1 MNTPR
6 RTNDINPTH
15 THSSRPRARR
25 TIPFGPASPRAS
37 RAAPLRAPRLLA
49 MSTRAPARALAPA
62 RAPLAPSRARGI
74 AVRPRAGS
82 NLVRQT
88 GVDEDIP
95 NNPSVVN
102 RSFAIDLGGPTP
114 AVCAMR
120 FPVDS
125 QAIAVAC
132 ERPLG
137 MFLEQRAEGAR
148 SVIFVDEI
156 SEGSNAAK
164 AGIRVGDILRLTTA
178 VFEVTAPVDITTWM
192 NPPAKR
198 KVRAYYTTDNK
209 SFDAVMDAI
218 ASHSVQI
225 DTPNGKEDVKEI
237 GLVFERRA

>member
-1 MNTPR
+1 
-6 RTNDINPTH
+6 
-15 THSSRPRARR
+15 
-25 TIPFGPASPRAS
+25 
-37 RAAPLRAPRLLA
+37 
-49 MSTRAPARALAPA
+49 MSVRAPARASAPA
-62 RAPLAPSRARGI
+62 RGTIATSRARGAAI
-74 AVRPRAGS
+74 RARAGS
-82 NLVRQT
+82 MLVRQT
-88 GVDEDIP
+88 GVDEDVP
-95 NNPSVVN
+95 NNPNVVN
-102 RSFAIDLGGPTP
+102 RSFAIDLGGATP

-120 FPVDS
+120 FPADS

-148 SVIFVDEI
+148 SAIFVDEVA
-156 SEGSNAAK
+156 EGSNAAK
-164 AGIRVGDILRLTTA
+164 AGIRVGDVLRLTTA

>member
-1 MNTPR
+1 MSAHPR
-6 RTNDINPTH
+6 ARAPAHARVSTT
-15 THSSRPRARR
+15 TSRARR
-25 TIPFGPASPRAS
+25 TAIRARAS
-37 RAAPLRAPRLLA
+37 SSL
-49 MSTRAPARALAPA
+49 
-62 RAPLAPSRARGI
+62 I
-74 AVRPRAGS
+74 
-82 NLVRQT
+82 RQT
-88 GVDEDIP
+88 GADEDIP
-95 NNPSVVN
+95 NNSSVVN
-102 RSFAIDLGGPTP
+102 RSFAIDLGGQTP
-114 AVCAMR
+114 AMCSMR
-120 FPVDS
+120 FPADS

-137 MFLEQRAEGAR
+137 MFLEQRTEGAR